1 MWPLPKTSD
10 PFVATKWSYWGT
22 PQKRYTHWQDEWP
35 QFPCQNLIRM
45 NCFTPSQKLHMEL
58 EKMDGRSPETSTSI
72 PFVGNPYISPKN
84 GVGNAIVFRFSW
96 LGKWVGRSL
105 VHLEIVWRSGNFG
118 VWGGLETSNQE
129 LHCFVLL
136 LGRVLL
142 LKIPLHL
149 FFLFCSQEVWEIH
162 FFFPKPMPVFDSNQQ
177 TWEPQTDFNSSR
189 FFSFYKQTGCVKV
202 KGVLPKF
209 RKFSTQLD
217 NFQKHTFFL
226 WTHPLNLVVHI
237 TPKKQTT
244 GNLTIMKLWWPD
256 LCTA

>member
-149 FFLFCSQEVWEIH
+149 FFCFAARKFEKSI
-162 FFFPKPMPVFDSNQQ
+162 
-177 TWEPQTDFNSSR
+177 
-189 FFSFYKQTGCVKV
+189 FFSKTNAS
-202 KGVLPKF
+202 F
-209 RKFSTQLD
+209 RFKST
-217 NFQKHTFFL
+217 NMGAANGFQFFQ
-226 WTHPLNLVVHI
+226 I
-237 TPKKQTT
+237 F
-244 GNLTIMKLWWPD
+244 
-256 LCTA
+256 